1 MSFNITHLDSG
12 LQEVSDWL
20 SREYSHVHTGRA
32 TPIILD
38 SVMVEAYGSFQPI
51 KNVGSVS
58 VEDARTLRIS
68 IWDKTLS
75 KEVEK
80 AIGSANLGL
89 SVAPDGEGM
98 RVIFPILTT
107 ENRTR
112 LVKALKD
119 KLEEARISARKER
132 ESALDELKSAELPE
146 DAMHRAKDEIQ
157 KRMDGINAKLESIF
171 DAKEHEVM
179 S

>member
-1 MSFNITHLDSG
+1 MSFNITNLDNS
-12 LQEVSDWL
+12 LKEVSDWL
-20 SREYSHVHTGRA
+20 SKEYSHVHTGRA

-38 SVMVEAYGSFQPI
+38 SIMVEAYGSLQPI
-51 KNVGSVS
+51 KNVGSVN

-68 IWDKTLS
+68 IWDKTLI

-80 AIGSANLGL
+80 AIAAANLGL
-89 SVAPDGEGM
+89 STAPDGEGM
-98 RVIFPILTT
+98 RIIFPVLTT

-119 KLEEARISARKER
+119 KLEDARISARKER
-132 ESALDELKSAELPE
+132 ENALDELKLAELPE
-146 DAMHRAKDEIQ
+146 DDEHRAKDEIQ
-157 KRMDGINAKLESIF
+157 KRMDSVNAKLESIF
-171 DAKEHEVM
+171 ESKESEVM

>member
-1 MSFNITHLDSG
+1 MSFNITHLDTS
-12 LQEVSDWL
+12 LKEVADWL
-20 SREYSHVHTGRA
+20 SKEYSQVHTGRA
-32 TPIILD
+32 TPIVLD

-51 KNVGSVS
+51 KNVGSVN

-80 AIGSANLGL
+80 AIGAANLGL

-98 RVIFPILTT
+98 RVMFPILTT

-119 KLEEARISARKER
+119 KLEDARISARKER
-132 ESALDELKSAELPE
+132 ENALDELKQAELPE
-146 DAMHRAKDEIQ
+146 DDAHRAKDEIQ
-157 KRMDGINAKLESIF
+157 KRMDAINAKLESIF
-171 DAKEHEVM
+171 EAKETEVM